1 MLLPLQGALS
11 IDSYTQ
17 GVALG
22 YVLMPLRGVSTHLTE
37 EPFFCSVFMCARVLT
52 HDANI
57 VIFGLLKLSTQSAVL
72 ENLTSRKWR
81 FLLSAT
87 IKNRIFRSKNLFS
100 SAKS

>member
-37 EPFFCSVFMCARVLT
+37 EPKIRGSGSFPSTLLLAERCRVL
-52 HDANI
+52 
-57 VIFGLLKLSTQSAVL
+57 
-72 ENLTSRKWR
+72 
-81 FLLSAT
+81 
-87 IKNRIFRSKNLFS
+87 RSHRAS
-100 SAKS
+100 CRGARMT